1 MIKFND
7 HNFLKLPR
15 RKLKAWLE
23 MIAFTEGSSIK
34 NLQYNFVDVE
44 TMRTLNRTH
53 LNHDTD
59 TDVIT
64 FDYKEPNFVSAE
76 AYISCSALLEN
87 ASKYSQTAENETLRL
102 LSHALLHCLGYGDKT
117 DEDQAI
123 MRKKEEYYIRLF
135 HVKH

>member
-1 MIKFND
+1 MIKFN
-7 HNFLKLPR
+7 HQNFLKLPS

-23 MIAFTEGSSIK
+23 MIALTEGSTIK
-34 NLQYNFVDVE
+34 NLEYNFVDVE
-44 TMRTLNRTH
+44 TMLTLNRTH
-53 LNHDTD
+53 LNHNTG

-87 ASKYSQTAENETLRL
+87 ASKYSQTVENETLRL

-117 DEDQAI
+117 EVDQKE

>member
-23 MIAFTEGSSIK
+23 MIALTEGSSIK
-34 NLQYNFVDVE
+34 NLEYNFVDVE

-64 FDYKEPNFVSAE
+64 FDYKEINFVSAE

-87 ASKYSQTAENETLRL
+87 ASEYSQTIENETLRL
-102 LSHALLHCLGYGDKT
+102 LAHALLHCLGYGDKT
-117 DEDQAI
+117 EEDQTV

>member
-1 MIKFND
+1 MIKFNH

-23 MIAFTEGSSIK
+23 MIALTEGSSIK

-44 TMRTLNRTH
+44 IMRTLNRTH

-87 ASKYSQTAENETLRL
+87 ASEYSQTIENETLRL
-102 LSHALLHCLGYGDKT
+102 LAHALLHCLGYGDKT
-117 DEDQAI
+117 EEDQLE